1 MFTTGDDDHD
11 DQVDCDHLN
20 QVDDDQKHHDHHH
33 REDQDHGD
41 NGVTKEIKKEIKER
55 QRSHI
60 TVIMC

>member
-1 MFTTGDDDHD
+1 MFTTGDD
-11 DQVDCDHLN
+11 DQVDCDHLDHDD
-20 QVDDDQKHHDHHH
+20 DDDQKHHDHHH

-41 NGVTKEIKKEIKER
+41 NGVTKEIKEH